1 MMPLLREHL
10 ARFSAAELAA
20 ELERHALPFA
30 PITRPQDL
38 LDDPHLLATGGLAPI
53 TLPDGRAATTV
64 LLPLTLD
71 GARPGVRLSPPT
83 LGQHNHEVLASLG
96 YSDAQIEAM
105 CRSGAAPKA

>member
-1 MMPLLREHL
+1 MMPLLRERL

-20 ELERHALPFA
+20 AFERHALPFA

-53 TLPDGRAATTV
+53 TLPDGRTATTV

-96 YSDAQIEAM
+96 YSEAQIEAM
-105 CRSGAAPKA
+105 RQPDRVPQP